1 MEIDGDFVSRMI
13 TIKTFSFRIDL
24 RKAIIV
30 LKQLVVIKLFKERK
44 VVNVAS
50 DFIENKFK
58 YFF

>member
-30 LKQLVVIKLFKERK
+30 LKQLVVIKLFKVKK

-50 DFIENKFK
+50 DL
-58 YFF
+58 

>member
-30 LKQLVVIKLFKERK
+30 LKQLVVIKLFKVKK